1 MNRLWKNFQTF
12 EMIKN
17 SEQTKENTTN
27 SCIISGE
34 KEKKTFPI
42 LSHKKYYR
50 HTQILIFLFTLVTE
64 KCF

>member
-17 SEQTKENTTN
+17 SEQTKKNTTN

-34 KEKKTFPI
+34 KRKT
-42 LSHKKYYR
+42 SCN
-50 HTQILIFLFTLVTE
+50 LVTQNTTDIRD
-64 KCF
+64 FLLFSLY

>member
-42 LSHKKYYR
+42 LSHKNTTDIRKFSFFSL
-50 HTQILIFLFTLVTE
+50 H
-64 KCF
+64 